1 MLTTLSHRFSGH
13 TSEATKITQE
23 YVTAA
28 YERVLLLIAVRM
40 KLYMYPVIYK
50 GYMSLYMQDLSLLKF
65 PCWDPDTTANTLT
78 SSYSRAAI
86 PSISRSWA

>member
-28 YERVLLLIAVRM
+28 YERVLLHIAVRM
-40 KLYMYPVIYK
+40 KLYMYPAIYK
-50 GYMSLYMQDLSLLKF
+50 GYMNLNLHDFVLV
-65 PCWDPDTTANTLT
+65 
-78 SSYSRAAI
+78 
-86 PSISRSWA
+86 